1 MDENFKVKI
10 NPYLQETH
18 SKKCRSVFL
27 FFLRKLVRKQA
38 TLLRMFSTY
47 LVILFKPWY
56 HFHLHVRE
64 RLGNSPRGVLTSWTI
79 KQLCL
84 FFFLIF
90 RCSKLIL
97 LYLFLLTD
105 NEILT
110 VLNNGTIKELKKLQG
125 VGQKRAKL
133 IADWRTVYGPFQK
146 VNSSPLLLYF

>member
-1 MDENFKVKI
+1 M
-10 NPYLQETH
+10 Q
-18 SKKCRSVFL
+18 KCFP

-64 RLGNSPRGVLTSWTI
+64 RLGNTPLGVLTSWTI

-133 IADWRTVYGPFQK
+133 IADWRTLYGPFQK
-146 VNSSPLLLYF
+146 VNSSKEKAFINRYFFCTFSSIVV